1 MPWAWGGKSVLAP
14 QWRHLCLPTPVS
26 PGLPPPAPGRS
37 PGRGR
42 SREAA
47 GLVTPRPGRWPEK
60 RVASHHRT
68 SPLSVHF
75 VSLLCVCVCVC
86 VSLCVFATFYLN
98 CGSSVVIACQCRRC
112 RRREFALWVRKRPWL
127 RGWQPAPVFLPGKSH
142 EQKDSGRLQS
152 IGWQSQTQLRMHT
165 HWTVT

>member
-1 MPWAWGGKSVLAP
+1 MSAP
-14 QWRHLCLPTPVS
+14 RCHHLCPPTPVS

-47 GLVTPRPGRWPEK
+47 GLVTPRPGGWPEK
-60 RVASHHRT
+60 RVASSHHRT

-75 VSLLCVCVCVC
+75 VSLLCVCVC

-98 CGSSVVIACQCRRC
+98 CGSSVVIVCQCRRR
-112 RRREFALWVRKRPWL
+112 RRREFALWVRLSSLRVRSLVIPWL

-142 EQKDSGRLQS
+142 EQKESGRLQS

-165 HWTVT
+165 HWTAT